1 MAAFIPIQDIF
12 NNSYTFFFSWHVV
25 LKKITEA
32 KTSTNELLTHSLC
45 LIVFPIPPMGR

>member
-32 KTSTNELLTHSLC
+32 KK
-45 LIVFPIPPMGR
+45 VFDNINQQMNY